1 MEFRED
7 DREVN
12 RIRYKVDINGG
23 TIGSVRGALWQ
34 GKEVDISIQ
43 DIVDAEVDGG
53 VPSPQSSPRQVHSFL
68 CPPSQRTFSRTP
80 WPGCVASPDVQ
91 SVGSH
96 ARRTSEGSVDVELAR
111 TTSGW

>member
-43 DIVDAEVDGG
+43 DIVDAEVDGE

-68 CPPSQRTFSRTP
+68 CPPSQRTFFWDPLAWLCRVSRCSVCRFACQT
-80 WPGCVASPDVQ
+80 DV
-91 SVGSH
+91 
-96 ARRTSEGSVDVELAR
+96 
-111 TTSGW
+111 